1 MLKHEAAVS
10 IGKIVEVFAGVDGN
24 YIGEL
29 TDNAF
34 FGNVSVVKILACT
47 RYPSQRTII
56 YKFNNYE
63 RWPYIYGSVETFPVE
78 CLEIFYSN
86 AIPDYYELMKEIFET
101 TFLIETDGD
110 RRIYERHK
118 KHWEGKG

>member
-1 MLKHEAAVS
+1 MLKHEAIVS
-10 IGKIVEVFAGVDGN
+10 IGKIVVVFTGVDGN

-29 TDNAF
+29 IDNMF
-34 FGNVSVVKILACT
+34 FGNVAVVKILACT

-63 RWPYIYGSVETFPVE
+63 RWPYICGSVETFPVE

-86 AIPDYYELMKEIFET
+86 TLPDYYELMKEIFET

-118 KHWEGKG
+118 KHWKGK